1 MKKIIEI
8 KRLDPAFYVYWT
20 LTDFCNFRCNYCP
33 AKLHSGD
40 FAQGRKQGFP
50 TDDDINQFIDN
61 LINKHLQGRKL
72 HLVLSGGEPTLHPM
86 YATIIER
93 LTPHGIV
100 YTNTNGSRGVE
111 WWATLPVLPQQVT
124 ISLHPEFS
132 KVDKINEVAQFL
144 LSKDI
149 QVRFNLSCDPAHWT
163 ETMALLNNL
172 DDNLKVLAI
181 PKVLNHLES
190 DRSNYE
196 YTSEQTEW
204 MANQQRFYSNNKGDR
219 RPDLSIA
226 PYAFYDDG
234 TSRPLHNLAKL
245 TMNKEHA
252 FKGWACTAGNTSIN
266 AHFDGNVWG
275 SICKIANLGRLE
287 SFELLQE
294 PLECKYDY
302 CTCPGDILID
312 KRAPTSS

>member
-8 KRLDPAFYVYWT
+8 KRLDSAFYMYWT

-33 AKLHSGD
+33 SILHSGD
-40 FAQGRKQGFP
+40 FAQGRKRGFP
-50 TDDDINQFIDN
+50 SDDDINQFINN
-61 LINKHLQGRKL
+61 LINRHLRGRKL
-72 HLVLSGGEPTLHPM
+72 YLVLSGGEPTLHPM

-93 LTPHGIV
+93 LTPYGV
-100 YTNTNGSRGVE
+100 VCTNTNGSRGVD
-111 WWATLPVLPQQVT
+111 WWRALPVLPQQVT

-149 QVRFNLSCDPAHWT
+149 ELQFNLSCDPNNWPAT
-163 ETMALLNNL
+163 VALLDSL
-172 DDNLKVLAI
+172 DDNLKALAV

-196 YTSEQTEW
+196 YTAEQNQW
-204 MANQQRFYSNNKGDR
+204 MTDQQNFHRANKGF
-219 RPDLSIA
+219 SKTKFSTA
-226 PYAFYDDG
+226 PYAYYDDG
-234 TSRPLHNLAKL
+234 SKKLLNNLAEI
-245 TMNKEHA
+245 TINKEHN
-252 FKGWACTAGNTSIN
+252 FKGWACTAGDTSIN

-275 SICKIANLGRLE
+275 SICKSVNLGRLE
-287 SFELLQE
+287 SFELLDA
-294 PLECKYDY
+294 PVECRFNY

-312 KRAPTSS
+312 KRAP